1 MFQIDHTPSPSER
14 RSARKELRMR
24 PSDEAKI
31 RRAASAMGLSD
42 TDFIVEAAMAKAA
55 EVERRA
61 LSTTLPLD
69 QFRAFQAAIATG
81 GANLEGLRAAASK
94 TRGVLNDLE

>member
-1 MFQIDHTPSPSER
+1 MFQIDHPSAPSER

-55 EVERRA
+55 EIERRTRVTA
-61 LSTTLPLD
+61 LPLE
-69 QFRAFQAAIATG
+69 QFRAFEAALGGG
-81 GANLEGLRAAASK
+81 GANVEGLRAAAAK
-94 TRGVLNDLE
+94 TRGVLNDLD